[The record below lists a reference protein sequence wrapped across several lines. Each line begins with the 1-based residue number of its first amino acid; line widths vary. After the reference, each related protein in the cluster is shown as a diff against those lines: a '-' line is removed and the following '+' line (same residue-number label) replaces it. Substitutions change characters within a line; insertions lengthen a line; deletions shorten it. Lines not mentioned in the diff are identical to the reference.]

1 MKSVSHV
8 LPAYIALIF
17 HVSTSNALETTW
29 KHSDLT
35 VLPGK
40 GHVQALTISLSFVI
54 SAVFYGLGRATVRTF
69 IYIYSQSL
77 NLLMQ
82 SMIPESIILP
92 YSSYYP
98 IPFIAVSTLY
108 LFPKASRSISSL
120 IAPWQIFLLS
130 LLSTTAFS
138 MLFGYLA
145 FHQQFSFIDPI
156 VACLLLY
163 GTIFSLK
170 LNFPLNLGLS

>member
-1 MKSVSHV
+1 METLRSGCIVWKGSYSGTDDFAVVCYFGCILWTWSRNCENVH
-8 LPAYIALIF
+8 IF
-17 HVSTSNALETTW
+17 YF
-29 KHSDLT
+29 
-35 VLPGK
+35 
-40 GHVQALTISLSFVI
+40 QSLSLF
-54 SAVFYGLGRATVRTF
+54 L
-69 IYIYSQSL
+69 
-77 NLLMQ
+77 Q

-120 IAPWQIFLLS
+120 ISPWQIFLLS

-163 GTIFSLK
+163 GTIFLV
-170 LNFPLNLGLS
+170 FNLVNLDLS